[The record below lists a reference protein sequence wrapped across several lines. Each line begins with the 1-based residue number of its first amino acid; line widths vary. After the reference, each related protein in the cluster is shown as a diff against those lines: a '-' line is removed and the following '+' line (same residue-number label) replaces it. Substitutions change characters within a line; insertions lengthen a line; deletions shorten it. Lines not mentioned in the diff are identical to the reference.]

1 MKSPSSGIEK
11 QSMDIEASAKPQDI
25 WQHRH
30 VLDIDDFSRG
40 EIELVM
46 QTANAMSEVLSR
58 PIKKVPALRGKCVFT
73 IFWEVSTR
81 TRGSFELAA
90 KNLSADVVNFTA
102 QASSVSKGES
112 LIDTLNTVE
121 ALGADIIVMRHPIS
135 GAPYHAL
142 PYVKANLVN
151 AGDGWHAHPT
161 QALLDLHT
169 IHRHRASLEGLK
181 VSIIGDIKHSRVAR
195 SNVWCLTK
203 MGAHVV
209 LCAPATLLPS
219 GLEGSCDHFPR
230 VEVTTDI
237 TEALKDA
244 DVVMVLRLQKERM
257 ASGILPSL
265 REFIG
270 GYQLNAA
277 RLAFAAKDALVMHP
291 GPVNEEIEIT
301 RAVAHGPQSVI
312 REQVASGVAVRM
324 ALLYLLAGGKEL

>member
-1 MKSPSSGIEK
+1 
-11 QSMDIEASAKPQDI
+11 MDIETIAKRDI

-30 VLDIDDFSRG
+30 VLDIDDFSRD
-40 EIELVM
+40 EIDLVM
-46 QTANAMSEVLSR
+46 QTADAMREVLSR
-58 PIKKVPALRGKCVFT
+58 PIKKVPALRGKSIFT

-102 QASSVSKGES
+102 QASSISKGEC
-112 LIDTLNTVE
+112 LIDTINTVE

-142 PYVKANLVN
+142 PYVKSNLIN

-161 QALLDLHT
+161 QALLDLYT
-169 IHRHRASLEGLK
+169 IRHHKKSLDGLR

-195 SNVWCLTK
+195 SNIWALTK
-203 MGAHVV
+203 MGARVT
-209 LCAPATLLPS
+209 LCGPATLLPS
-219 GLEGSCDHFPR
+219 GLYGEYDDFPK
-230 VEVTTDI
+230 VALTTNI
-237 TEALKDA
+237 SEALCGADA
-244 DVVMVLRLQKERM
+244 VMVLRLQKERM

-270 GYQLNAA
+270 NYQLNAD
-277 RLAFAAKDALVMHP
+277 RLALAAPDALVMHP
-291 GPVNEEIEIT
+291 GPLNEEVEIT

-312 REQVASGVAVRM
+312 LEQVTNGVAVRM
-324 ALLYLLAGGKEL
+324 ALLYLLAGSSD